1 MAHNLSDLFDQQ
13 IGRNITKLDENL
25 YGLEIDPEYEMETNF
40 IHQMKAFRQM
50 MNTRENN
57 EVADSLAMMPGIE
70 ELFSLLRIK
79 QIYETGEYDV
89 IIVDCASTGET
100 LSLLK
105 FPELFAWYMEKLFP
119 IGKLAVRLLSPVSHK
134 LFKIDLP
141 NNKAIN
147 DIQKLY
153 IQLFE
158 LQQLLKN
165 QELSSIRLVT
175 IPEKMVVKETKRN
188 YMYLNLY
195 NYNVDAVFINRV
207 LPKDQELSFFNE
219 WFKIQEKYIKE
230 LEMVFYDIAKFKVKW
245 YDSEITGREA
255 LERIVEDVLKDDNIL
270 MVMKKKSNELYEKNS
285 KGYILKLF
293 IPNADKKEITLHE
306 NGEDIIIR
314 IANFKRTIPLPNAL
328 RNYQV
333 AEAKLEE
340 DYLNIQFVK
349 EERDNENE

>member
-1 MAHNLSDLFDQQ
+1 
-13 IGRNITKLDENL
+13 
-25 YGLEIDPEYEMETNF
+25 METNF

-50 MNTRENN
+50 MNTGENN

-175 IPEKMVVKETKRN
+175 IPEKWLLRRQKK
-188 YMYLNLY
+188 LH
-195 NYNVDAVFINRV
+195 VF
-207 LPKDQELSFFNE
+207 
-219 WFKIQEKYIKE
+219 
-230 LEMVFYDIAKFKVKW
+230 
-245 YDSEITGREA
+245 
-255 LERIVEDVLKDDNIL
+255 
-270 MVMKKKSNELYEKNS
+270 KSL
-285 KGYILKLF
+285 
-293 IPNADKKEITLHE
+293 
-306 NGEDIIIR
+306 
-314 IANFKRTIPLPNAL
+314 
-328 RNYQV
+328 
-333 AEAKLEE
+333 
-340 DYLNIQFVK
+340 
-349 EERDNENE
+349 

>member
-1 MAHNLSDLFDQQ
+1 
-13 IGRNITKLDENL
+13 
-25 YGLEIDPEYEMETNF
+25 
-40 IHQMKAFRQM
+40 MK
-50 MNTRENN
+50 
-57 EVADSLAMMPGIE
+57 S
-70 ELFSLLRIK
+70 FSLLRIK

-207 LPKDQELSFFNE
+207 LPKTKNFLLMNGL
-219 WFKIQEKYIKE
+219 KYKKKYI
-230 LEMVFYDIAKFKVKW
+230 
-245 YDSEITGREA
+245 
-255 LERIVEDVLKDDNIL
+255 
-270 MVMKKKSNELYEKNS
+270 
-285 KGYILKLF
+285 
-293 IPNADKKEITLHE
+293 
-306 NGEDIIIR
+306 
-314 IANFKRTIPLPNAL
+314 
-328 RNYQV
+328 RN
-333 AEAKLEE
+333 
-340 DYLNIQFVK
+340 
-349 EERDNENE
+349 